1 MSLENAS
8 IISNCSRWPL
18 LIDPQLQ
25 GSIWIKGSLSEN
37 LTVISLSNKK
47 WINILIGAIQ
57 VGRYVLIEGI
67 QEELDATLDPLL
79 SRQIKK
85 KGNSYVLELGGDPID
100 YDPKFRLYLMTKLFN
115 PHYRPEVAAQCT
127 IINFI
132 VTESGLQDQ
141 LLADVVNIE
150 KAELEEMK
158 SNLVK
163 QQNEFKVILDKLEN
177 DLLVTLSEADP
188 ATILTKKELIQ

>member
-1 MSLENAS
+1 
-8 IISNCSRWPL
+8 
-18 LIDPQLQ
+18 
-25 GSIWIKGSLSEN
+25 
-37 LTVISLSNKK
+37 
-47 WINILIGAIQ
+47 
-57 VGRYVLIEGI
+57 
-67 QEELDATLDPLL
+67 
-79 SRQIKK
+79 
-85 KGNSYVLELGGDPID
+85 
-100 YDPKFRLYLMTKLFN
+100 MTKLFN

-177 DLLVTLSEADP
+177 DLLITLAEADP
-188 ATILTKKELIQ
+188 NTILTKKELIQQLDDTKNRAIEIEKQQI

>member
-1 MSLENAS
+1 
-8 IISNCSRWPL
+8 
-18 LIDPQLQ
+18 
-25 GSIWIKGSLSEN
+25 
-37 LTVISLSNKK
+37 
-47 WINILIGAIQ
+47 
-57 VGRYVLIEGI
+57 
-67 QEELDATLDPLL
+67 
-79 SRQIKK
+79 
-85 KGNSYVLELGGDPID
+85 
-100 YDPKFRLYLMTKLFN
+100 MTKLFN

>member
-1 MSLENAS
+1 
-8 IISNCSRWPL
+8 
-18 LIDPQLQ
+18 
-25 GSIWIKGSLSEN
+25 
-37 LTVISLSNKK
+37 
-47 WINILIGAIQ
+47 
-57 VGRYVLIEGI
+57 
-67 QEELDATLDPLL
+67 
-79 SRQIKK
+79 
-85 KGNSYVLELGGDPID
+85 
-100 YDPKFRLYLMTKLFN
+100 MTKLFN

-177 DLLVTLSEADP
+177 DLLVTLADADP
-188 ATILTKKELIQ
+188 ATILTKKELIQQLDDTKNRAIEIEKQQIQAKETDIMLNQQREIYRPVANEGALLYFLIISLNYVNHMYQYSLESFYFFFFKAIQRTSVQDDTRIEELIKNIRYTIY